1 MAAKGLRRRQLAAIV
16 AADVVGYS
24 RLMGDDE
31 EGTLSWLKDHHK
43 EVIDPETSKYGG
55 RIFKT
60 MGDGF
65 LIEFSSVVDA
75 VKCAVD
81 IQRAMGER
89 NAGMNPENR
98 FQFRIGINLG
108 DVILEDGD
116 VFGDGVNV
124 AARLEG
130 LAAPG
135 GVCVSRSV
143 RDHIRDRL
151 PLALHDLGLQAVKNI
166 ARPVRVFEIKLLV
179 EEFLLNRLLHL
190 RQLPRHRPCRS
201 SFYPSPISAAIR
213 TRSILL
219 TVLSRI

>member
-31 EGTLSWLKDHHK
+31 EGTLSRLKDHHK

-89 NAGMNPENR
+89 NAGMNPE
-98 FQFRIGINLG
+98 IG
-108 DVILEDGD
+108 
-116 VFGDGVNV
+116 
-124 AARLEG
+124 
-130 LAAPG
+130 
-135 GVCVSRSV
+135 
-143 RDHIRDRL
+143 
-151 PLALHDLGLQAVKNI
+151 
-166 ARPVRVFEIKLLV
+166 
-179 EEFLLNRLLHL
+179 
-190 RQLPRHRPCRS
+190 S
-201 SFYPSPISAAIR
+201 SFASASIWATSFWRTAMSSGMVSTSRLAWKGWLHPVAFACRGQSATTFATGCPWRFTISDYKPSRISR
-213 TRSILL
+213 
-219 TVLSRI
+219 VLSASLRLNFWSKSC